1 MKAVI
6 QRCNSAQVVVEGKV
20 VGKINKGLMVLLGVG
35 GSDTEWDIK
44 YLARKIAGLRIFED
58 DQGKMNLS
66 SAQIGGEIL
75 IISNFTL
82 YGNAYDGFRPSFS
95 DAMMPA
101 KAEEYYNQFIQECRS
116 YEFKNVQSGVFG
128 ADMTIDIQNDGPVT
142 IIIESEK
149 ARK

>member
-1 MKAVI
+1 MRAVI
-6 QRCNSAQVVVEGKV
+6 QRCNKAQVTVDGQV
-20 VGKINKGLMVLLGVG
+20 VGKIGKGFLVLLGVG
-35 GSDTEWDIK
+35 NTDTEWDIN
-44 YLARKIAGLRIFED
+44 YLAKKIAGLRIFED
-58 DQGKMNLS
+58 ENGKMNLS
-66 SAQIGGEIL
+66 SGQIDGEIL

-101 KAEEYYNQFIQECRS
+101 RAEEYYNQFIKQCHN
-116 YEFKNVQSGVFG
+116 YPFKNIQTGIFG

-142 IIIESEK
+142 ILIESEK

>member
-6 QRCNSAQVVVEGKV
+6 QRCNNAQVVVEGNT
-20 VGKINKGLMVLLGVG
+20 VGKINKGFLVLLGVG
-35 GSDTEWDIK
+35 NTDTEWDIS

-58 DQGKMNLS
+58 DQGKMNLNIS
-66 SAQIGGEIL
+66 QVNGEVL

-82 YGNAYDGFRPSFS
+82 YGNSYDGFRPSFS

-101 KAEEYYNQFIQECRS
+101 KAEEFYNKFVEECKKNN
-116 YEFKNVQSGVFG
+116 FKNIQTGIFG
-128 ADMTIDIQNDGPVT
+128 ADMKIDISNDGPVT

>member
-6 QRCNSAQVVVEGKV
+6 QRCNNAQVIVEGNT
-20 VGKINKGLMVLLGVG
+20 VGKINKGFLVLLGVG
-35 GSDTEWDIK
+35 NTDTEWDIR

-58 DQGKMNLS
+58 DQGKMNLNIS
-66 SAQIGGEIL
+66 QVNGEAL

-82 YGNAYDGFRPSFS
+82 YGNSYDGFRPSFS

-101 KAEEYYNQFIQECRS
+101 KAEEFYNKFIEECKK
-116 YEFKNVQSGVFG
+116 YDFKNIQTGIFG
-128 ADMTIDIQNDGPVT
+128 ADMKIDISNDGPVT